1 MHEVCTGVCTVC
13 AWACRSGPKS
23 TVTLR
28 FIDALQR
35 DPFLRYL
42 GAAPVDDEPVT
53 VEEDATIA
61 EVEADRRAG
70 VPTVSFE
77 EVRRRYS

>member
-1 MHEVCTGVCTVC
+1 LHH
-13 AWACRSGPKS
+13 
-23 TVTLR
+23 
-28 FIDALQR
+28 

-42 GAAPVDDEPVT
+42 EEAPVDDESITP
-53 VEEDATIA
+53 EEEAAIA
-61 EVEADRRAG
+61 EVEGDRRAG

>member
-1 MHEVCTGVCTVC
+1 VDEGT
-13 AWACRSGPKS
+13 S
-23 TVTLR
+23 
-28 FIDALQR
+28 
-35 DPFLRYL
+35 DPFLQYL
-42 GAAPVDDEPVT
+42 KAAPIDDEPVT
-53 VEEDATIA
+53 PEEQAAVA

>member
-1 MHEVCTGVCTVC
+1 MDEGT
-13 AWACRSGPKS
+13 S
-23 TVTLR
+23 
-28 FIDALQR
+28 

-42 GAAPVDDEPVT
+42 EAAPIDDEPVT
-53 VEEDATIA
+53 PEEEVAIA

-70 VPTVSFE
+70 LPTLPFE